1 METRTHD
8 IKSDIDKLNT
18 FLRDELSSVET
29 YQKCLEKIDQ
39 PYLASGLT
47 ELQRSHEK
55 RAHLLRQRVQELGGT
70 PETSS
75 GVWGSFSKLMESGAK
90 AFGDKAALSV
100 LEQGED
106 RGRDSYQKKSDEL
119 SPENKLFIKNAILP
133 EQQMSHDTLN
143 RLRATLH

>member
-1 METRTHD
+1 METRTQD
-8 IKSDIDKLNT
+8 MKSDIEKLNA

-29 YQKCLEKIDQ
+29 YQQCLEKIDQ
-39 PYLASGLT
+39 PHIASGLT

-55 RAHLLRQRVQELGGT
+55 RAQLLRQRVQELGGT

-75 GVWGSFSKLMESGAK
+75 GVWGSVSKLVEGGAK
-90 AFGDKAALSV
+90 MFGEKAALSA

-106 RGRDSYQKKSDEL
+106 RGKDNYQTKADDL

-133 EQQMSHDTLN
+133 EHQMSHDTLN